1 MRLSWEDGNADN
13 ELNAHMYNATINA
26 CTFSKYEDDFS
37 EVIQI
42 TSNVFE
48 QFFALPMM
56 KPNA

>member
-1 MRLSWEDGNADN
+1 MRLSWEDDNADN
-13 ELNAHMYNATINA
+13 ELNAHLYNATINA
-26 CTFSKYEDDFS
+26 CIFSKYEGDFP

-48 QFFALPMM
+48 QIFALPMM